1 MAHTTT
7 VRWLGKMAFDAE
19 LNDHH
24 FAIDAT
30 DAVGGENKG
39 PRPKGLILTAIAGCT
54 GMDVVSILK
63 KMKVTDYK
71 MDIDVSGEL
80 TEEHPKVYHTITV
93 EFKFKGNDLPESKI
107 KKAVDLSETR
117 YCGVSAMI
125 RKAAKMETKIYI
137 NNEEI

>member
-1 MAHTTT
+1 
-7 VRWLGKMAFDAE
+7 
-19 LNDHH
+19 
-24 FAIDAT
+24 
-30 DAVGGENKG
+30 
-39 PRPKGLILTAIAGCT
+39 
-54 GMDVVSILK
+54 
-63 KMKVTDYK
+63 MKVTDYK